1 MYIVVYND
9 KIIRSIHIHLRFS
22 RTSTVQ
28 SGGKFKYWLYHFQ
41 HLFIVLKEK
50 ENSPNC
56 ILLYFWY
63 EVHCDEFLWLIIFLG
78 RAMPILT
85 RSPTTCS
92 RKCISRLRLRRVEE
106 TGDWNCNRCDEDKRA
121 GRDTIG
127 EKDEKLKKEH
137 NKGKALENLKKRS
150 KEQESNGQHWE
161 KGEKL
166 AK

>member
-1 MYIVVYND
+1 MIKLYDLYIFIYVSLELVLSKVVGSSNID
-9 KIIRSIHIHLRFS
+9 FTISNICLLFS
-22 RTSTVQ
+22 
-28 SGGKFKYWLYHFQ
+28 KK
-41 HLFIVLKEK
+41 K

-63 EVHCDEFLWLIIFLG
+63 EVHCDEFLWLTIFSG
-78 RAMPILT
+78 RTMPVLT

-92 RKCISRLRLRRVEE
+92 RKCISRLGLWRVEE
-106 TGDWNCNRCDEDKRA
+106 TGDWNCIRCGEDKRA

-137 NKGKALENLKKRS
+137 NKGKVLENLKKRS